1 MLKSYQKIKRLEK
14 SSFKIPKRV
23 QQTIPIKKIWEDGIF
38 QLSELSENLKEYSI
52 TYRISDINYAICSPN
67 EKAEKFLQWESVL
80 NSFDTDA
87 RYKLSIFKRKIN
99 TDNLL
104 DTVAL
109 PLKNDEYDKYRNVF
123 NDVVIKKALQA
134 NGITQEIYL
143 TVTAWKKDISA
154 AISFFNRQFIQ
165 ISQAFA
171 NLNAKIEQVNAVERL
186 RIFHDFYR
194 QGEETDYNFNFQDMI
209 RQGADIRDYIC
220 PDIYDSDRHSAD
232 YFKFGKTYGRSI
244 FLRNYASFIKDDIV
258 TKICSIS
265 RPCCFSIDLV
275 AIPTD
280 ESIQS
285 ANKIKMRVEGNKV
298 KYLRKAAERGIYG
311 ATITYDMQQQLNEA
325 DEYLND
331 LTERDQRMFVAN
343 ISMVH
348 LASTKEELDEDTEE
362 IFAAA
367 RSKMCQMS
375 TLIFEQLKGLVTS
388 LPYGVNWLSSER
400 TLTTEGASIFLP
412 FRTQEIIY
420 KGGLYF
426 GNNAITGNLITVNLA
441 ELNNPNRF
449 VIGIPGSGK
458 SFGVKLNI
466 LELFLNTDHRII
478 ILDPEN
484 EYSELVKA
492 LGGQIIKLSAS
503 SHTHINPF
511 DMVSGY
517 AEHESA
523 AYYEKSNFIISLFEL
538 IDKRDP
544 IGADDKSIID
554 RCVINIYRKSNGV
567 TPTLKDLRSE
577 LEKQPEERA
586 KALALKL
593 ELFTTGSLNVFSNQT
608 NINFDN
614 RIICFDTSKL
624 DGDLKTIGNL
634 IVTDCL
640 VNRVTENNKNGYW
653 TDLFLDEFQT
663 MLKEQFSA
671 QYFNSAWRRYR
682 KRSASPCGITQNI
695 EYLKSDVEFS
705 TMLGNSTCVTMYQ
718 LTPDDID
725 IVADMYKL
733 SAKQLEYVS
742 ATTKPGNG
750 LIKVGGNV
758 VPFNGRFPKGNI
770 LYDLMT
776 TKPGEWKATA

>member
-1 MLKSYQKIKRLEK
+1 M
-14 SSFKIPKRV
+14 
-23 QQTIPIKKIWEDGIF
+23 
-38 QLSELSENLKEYSI
+38 
-52 TYRISDINYAICSPN
+52 
-67 EKAEKFLQWESVL
+67 L

-143 TVTAWKKDISA
+143 TVTVWKKDISA

-400 TLTTEGASIFLP
+400 TLTTEGAGIFLP
-412 FRTQEIIY
+412 FRTQEIVY

-441 ELNNPNRF
+441 VLNNPNRF

-554 RCVINIYRKSNGV
+554 RCVINIYRKSNSV

-577 LEKQPEERA
+577 LERQPEERA

-614 RIICFDTSKL
+614 RIICFDTGKL

-776 TKPGEWKATA
+776 TKPGEWKATV

>member
-1 MLKSYQKIKRLEK
+1 M
-14 SSFKIPKRV
+14 
-23 QQTIPIKKIWEDGIF
+23 
-38 QLSELSENLKEYSI
+38 
-52 TYRISDINYAICSPN
+52 
-67 EKAEKFLQWESVL
+67 
-80 NSFDTDA
+80 
-87 RYKLSIFKRKIN
+87 
-99 TDNLL
+99 L

-143 TVTAWKKDISA
+143 TVTVWKKDIYA

-209 RQGADIRDYIC
+209 RQGADVRDYIC

-265 RPCCFSIDLV
+265 RPSCFSIDLV

-285 ANKIKMRVEGNKV
+285 ANKIKMRVEGNKA

-348 LASTKEELDEDTEE
+348 LASTKEELDEDTEK

-375 TLIFEQLKGLVTS
+375 TLYFEQLKGLVTS

-400 TLTTEGASIFLP
+400 TLTTEGAGIFLP
-412 FRTQEIIY
+412 FRTQEITD

-449 VIGIPGSGK
+449 VIGVPGSGK
-458 SFGVKLNI
+458 SFGVKMNI

-554 RCVINIYRKSNGV
+554 RCVINIYRKSNGA

-577 LEKQPEERA
+577 LEAQPEERA

-608 NINFDN
+608 NISFDN

-776 TKPGEWKATA
+776 TKPGEWKTTA

>member
-1 MLKSYQKIKRLEK
+1 M
-14 SSFKIPKRV
+14 
-23 QQTIPIKKIWEDGIF
+23 
-38 QLSELSENLKEYSI
+38 
-52 TYRISDINYAICSPN
+52 
-67 EKAEKFLQWESVL
+67 
-80 NSFDTDA
+80 
-87 RYKLSIFKRKIN
+87 
-99 TDNLL
+99 

-143 TVTAWKKDISA
+143 TVTVWKKDISA

-400 TLTTEGASIFLP
+400 TLTTEGAGIFLP
-412 FRTQEIIY
+412 FRTQEIVY

-441 ELNNPNRF
+441 VLNNPNRF

-554 RCVINIYRKSNGV
+554 RCVINIYRKSNSV

-577 LEKQPEERA
+577 LERQPEERA

-614 RIICFDTSKL
+614 RIICFDTGKL

-776 TKPGEWKATA
+776 TKPGEWKATV

>member
-1 MLKSYQKIKRLEK
+1 MEK
-14 SSFKIPKRV
+14 SSFKIPKNV
-23 QQTIPIKKIWEDGIF
+23 QQTIPIKRIWEDGIF

-52 TYRISDINYAICSPN
+52 TYKISDINYAICSPN
-67 EKAEKFLQWESVL
+67 EKAEKFFQWESVL

-104 DTVAL
+104 DNVAL
-109 PLKNDEYDKYRNVF
+109 PLKNDEYDKYRKVF
-123 NDVVIKKALQA
+123 NDVVINKALRA

-143 TVTAWKKDISA
+143 TVTVWKKDIDSA
-154 AISFFNRQFIQ
+154 NSFFNRQFIQ

-209 RQGADIRDYIC
+209 KQGADVRDYIC

-232 YFKFGKTYGRSI
+232 YFKLGKTFGRSI

-258 TKICSIS
+258 TKICNIS

-375 TLIFEQLKGLVTS
+375 TLYFEQLKGLVTS

-400 TLTTEGASIFLP
+400 TLTTEGIGVFLP
-412 FRTQEIIY
+412 FRTQEITDR
-420 KGGLYF
+420 GGLYF

-458 SFGVKLNI
+458 SFGVKMNI
-466 LELFLNTDHRII
+466 LELFLNTNHRII

-484 EYSELVKA
+484 EYSELVIA
-492 LGGQIIKLSAS
+492 LGGQVIKLSAS
-503 SHTHINPF
+503 SNTHINPF
-511 DMVSGY
+511 DMVKGY
-517 AEHESA
+517 AEHESS

-554 RCVINIYRKSNGV
+554 RCVINIYRNSNSI

-640 VNRVTENNKNGYW
+640 VNRVTENNSNGFW

-718 LTPDDID
+718 LTPEDID

-742 ATTKPGNG
+742 ATTKAGNG

-776 TKPGEWKATA
+776 TKPGEWKTTA

>member
-1 MLKSYQKIKRLEK
+1 M
-14 SSFKIPKRV
+14 
-23 QQTIPIKKIWEDGIF
+23 
-38 QLSELSENLKEYSI
+38 
-52 TYRISDINYAICSPN
+52 
-67 EKAEKFLQWESVL
+67 
-80 NSFDTDA
+80 
-87 RYKLSIFKRKIN
+87 
-99 TDNLL
+99 L

-143 TVTAWKKDISA
+143 TVTVWKKDISA

-209 RQGADIRDYIC
+209 RQGADVRDYIC

-265 RPCCFSIDLV
+265 RPSCFSIDLV

-285 ANKIKMRVEGNKV
+285 ANKIKMRVEGNKA

-375 TLIFEQLKGLVTS
+375 TLYFEQLKGLVTS

-400 TLTTEGASIFLP
+400 TLTTEGAGIFLP
-412 FRTQEIIY
+412 FRTQEITD

-449 VIGIPGSGK
+449 VIGVPGSGK
-458 SFGVKLNI
+458 SFGVKMNI

-593 ELFTTGSLNVFSNQT
+593 ELFTMGSLNVFSNQT

>member
-1 MLKSYQKIKRLEK
+1 M
-14 SSFKIPKRV
+14 
-23 QQTIPIKKIWEDGIF
+23 
-38 QLSELSENLKEYSI
+38 
-52 TYRISDINYAICSPN
+52 
-67 EKAEKFLQWESVL
+67 
-80 NSFDTDA
+80 
-87 RYKLSIFKRKIN
+87 
-99 TDNLL
+99 L

-143 TVTAWKKDISA
+143 TVTVWKKDISA

-209 RQGADIRDYIC
+209 RQGADVRDYIC

-265 RPCCFSIDLV
+265 RPSCFSIDLV

-285 ANKIKMRVEGNKV
+285 ANKIKMRVEGNKA

-367 RSKMCQMS
+367 RSKMCQLS
-375 TLIFEQLKGLVTS
+375 TLYFEQLKGLVTS

-400 TLTTEGASIFLP
+400 TLTTEGAGIFLP
-412 FRTQEIIY
+412 FRTQEITD

-449 VIGIPGSGK
+449 VIGVPGSGK
-458 SFGVKLNI
+458 SFGVKMNI

-554 RCVINIYRKSNGV
+554 RCVINIYRKSNGA
-567 TPTLKDLRSE
+567 TPILKDLRSE
-577 LEKQPEERA
+577 LEAQPEERA

-608 NINFDN
+608 NISFDN

-776 TKPGEWKATA
+776 TKPGEWKTTA

>member
-1 MLKSYQKIKRLEK
+1 M
-14 SSFKIPKRV
+14 
-23 QQTIPIKKIWEDGIF
+23 
-38 QLSELSENLKEYSI
+38 
-52 TYRISDINYAICSPN
+52 
-67 EKAEKFLQWESVL
+67 
-80 NSFDTDA
+80 
-87 RYKLSIFKRKIN
+87 
-99 TDNLL
+99 
-104 DTVAL
+104 
-109 PLKNDEYDKYRNVF
+109 
-123 NDVVIKKALQA
+123 
-134 NGITQEIYL
+134 
-143 TVTAWKKDISA
+143 
-154 AISFFNRQFIQ
+154 
-165 ISQAFA
+165 
-171 NLNAKIEQVNAVERL
+171 
-186 RIFHDFYR
+186 
-194 QGEETDYNFNFQDMI
+194 
-209 RQGADIRDYIC
+209 
-220 PDIYDSDRHSAD
+220 
-232 YFKFGKTYGRSI
+232 
-244 FLRNYASFIKDDIV
+244 
-258 TKICSIS
+258 
-265 RPCCFSIDLV
+265 
-275 AIPTD
+275 
-280 ESIQS
+280 
-285 ANKIKMRVEGNKV
+285 
-298 KYLRKAAERGIYG
+298 
-311 ATITYDMQQQLNEA
+311 
-325 DEYLND
+325 
-331 LTERDQRMFVAN
+331 
-343 ISMVH
+343 
-348 LASTKEELDEDTEE
+348 
-362 IFAAA
+362 
-367 RSKMCQMS
+367 
-375 TLIFEQLKGLVTS
+375 
-388 LPYGVNWLSSER
+388 
-400 TLTTEGASIFLP
+400 
-412 FRTQEIIY
+412 
-420 KGGLYF
+420 
-426 GNNAITGNLITVNLA
+426 
-441 ELNNPNRF
+441 
-449 VIGIPGSGK
+449 
-458 SFGVKLNI
+458 NI

-492 LGGQIIKLSAS
+492 LGGQIIRLSAS
-503 SHTHINPF
+503 SDTHINPF
-511 DMVSGY
+511 DMVRGY

-554 RCVINIYRKSNGV
+554 RCVINIYRKSNGE
-567 TPTLKDLRSE
+567 TPTLKDLRAE

-640 VNRVTENNKNGYW
+640 VNRVTENNQKGFW

>member
-1 MLKSYQKIKRLEK
+1 M
-14 SSFKIPKRV
+14 
-23 QQTIPIKKIWEDGIF
+23 
-38 QLSELSENLKEYSI
+38 
-52 TYRISDINYAICSPN
+52 
-67 EKAEKFLQWESVL
+67 L

-400 TLTTEGASIFLP
+400 TLTTEGAGIFLP

-458 SFGVKLNI
+458 SFGVKMNI

-567 TPTLKDLRSE
+567 TPTLNDLRSE

-776 TKPGEWKATA
+776 TKPGEWKANA